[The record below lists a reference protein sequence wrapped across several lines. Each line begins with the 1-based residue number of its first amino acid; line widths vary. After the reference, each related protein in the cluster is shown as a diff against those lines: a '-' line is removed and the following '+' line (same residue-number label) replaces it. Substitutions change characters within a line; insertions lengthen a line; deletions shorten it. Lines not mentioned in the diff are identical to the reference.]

1 MSIVVHPDQAIDSA
15 PIANLLTDKHQVS
28 LVTAR
33 GVQAESPQ
41 GLRQV
46 LDAAAQAL
54 MGGREVIVG
63 TKDTYVTT
71 QQAADYL
78 GVSRPTM
85 VRILDLGDFP
95 SERPASRR
103 RIKLADLA
111 DHAQKMA
118 SRRAGLNRLLETSD
132 EMTAHDGGFVATR

>member
-1 MSIVVHPDQAIDSA
+1 MSIIVHPDQASDFA
-15 PIANLLTDKHQVS
+15 QIASLLTDKQKVS

-33 GVQAESPQ
+33 GVQVELPQ

-54 MGGREVIVG
+54 LGGREVIVG

-85 VRILDLGDFP
+85 VRILDLGELP
-95 SERPASRR
+95 CERPGSHR

-111 DHAQKMA
+111 DYQQKAA
-118 SRRAGLNRLLETSD
+118 SRRASLDRLLETSD
-132 EMTAHDGGFVATR
+132 ELAAHDGGFVATR